1 MSRTVSASIQTGLDA
16 HVNVP
21 VYLVEVLL
29 DTPLYWTTSDAVTWD
44 SKSWIATGLSVDR
57 ITENGGQ
64 LRIRNDD
71 NSGSALVLN
80 NALRDTE
87 FRVYLY
93 YNTDAVEVFRGYG
106 GGAVISA
113 MNVIITLH
121 ANTAARTKA
130 PRGRIALPIFTYLP
144 KPGDVL
150 VWGDERLK
158 VTN

>member
-1 MSRTVSASIQTGLDA
+1 MSRSVSAAIQTGLDA

-44 SKSWIATGLSVDR
+44 SHSWIATGLSVDQ
-57 ITENGGQ
+57 ITESGGR
-64 LRIRNDD
+64 LRVRNDN

-80 NALRDTE
+80 NTLRDTE

-106 GGAVISA
+106 GGATITAMHTVI
-113 MNVIITLH
+113 NLH
-121 ANTAARTKA
+121 ANRAARTKA
-130 PRGRIALPIFTYLP
+130 PRGRIALPVFTYLP

-150 VWGDERLK
+150 VWGDERLR